1 MSSRSYRLSGYLY
14 SKTFNSVALCYGKFV
29 PVLHRKCLERA
40 PVTVFVQEKMF
51 AVHICLYILYTYKF
65 LLINRINLSNRGRGY
80 PSGLRV
86 QTGPLEV
93 DPGPALIF

>member
-51 AVHICLYILYTYKF
+51 AVHICLT
-65 LLINRINLSNRGRGY
+65 LINRINLSNRGRGY